1 MILSR
6 RGGTPIR
13 LGRLHEAAE
22 IRGVSPQC
30 RICVNVSVLRRN
42 RSLLNKIFYSAILDA
57 TTTTLNALGDHHRV
71 NTFYTSLDKVLA
83 EIEIRL
89 NGNDQDVLCALG
101 DITLNDSPT
110 SDSFDLVA
118 RYYNLD
124 RELLLAGQRL
134 RFSQFKTA
142 HVEISIKT
150 AAEVALSWHSSHC
163 QQYWQD
169 YKYFRTTLWKK
180 NFFF

>member
-1 MILSR
+1 MS
-6 RGGTPIR
+6 TPFTPPSIR
-13 LGRLHEAAE
+13 
-22 IRGVSPQC
+22 
-30 RICVNVSVLRRN
+30 
-42 RSLLNKIFYSAILDA
+42 
-57 TTTTLNALGDHHRV
+57 
-71 NTFYTSLDKVLA
+71 KVLA

-142 HVEISIKT
+142 HVEKSIKT
-150 AAEVALSWHSSHC
+150 A
-163 QQYWQD
+163 
-169 YKYFRTTLWKK
+169 KK
-180 NFFF
+180 

>member
-1 MILSR
+1 MPR
-6 RGGTPIR
+6 RQPSMR
-13 LGRLHEAAE
+13 LQTGAPPPSKAGH
-22 IRGVSPQC
+22 
-30 RICVNVSVLRRN
+30 
-42 RSLLNKIFYSAILDA
+42 
-57 TTTTLNALGDHHRV
+57 HHRV

-101 DITLNDSPT
+101 DITLSDWPT

-118 RYYNLD
+118 RYYDLD

-142 HVEISIKT
+142 HVEKSIKT
-150 AAEVALSWHSSHC
+150 AAEVVETLHENRLSCVLSAFMALKSLPTVLT
-163 QQYWQD
+163 
-169 YKYFRTTLWKK
+169 RL
-180 NFFF
+180 